1 VAIVLVSL
9 AAGAS
14 AGAADPVVMAA
25 GDIACASRGLSTPA
39 DCSQLYTSNLLLA
52 QRSSAEGLA
61 AVLTLGDNQYESG
74 TLGDFR
80 NYFGPTWG
88 RVSDILHP
96 ALGNHEYLTSG
107 ASGYFDYFASL
118 GVQTGNRGEGWY
130 SFDVG
135 SWHLIALNSS
145 DGCTPVS
152 CAGGSPQELWL
163 RNDLA
168 STQQPCI
175 LAYWH
180 HPLSSVSAERPIWQD
195 LYAAGADLVLVGHT
209 HTYRS
214 PVARS
219 PSGSSDPNGPREVV
233 VGTGGKSGDIY
244 GVLKLT
250 LHAGSFDS
258 AFVGSGASDSGA
270 ATCHGSPPVAK
281 PTARFTATTS
291 GLTATFTDAST
302 GTPTSWRWDFGDGS
316 TATDRNPSHPYV
328 KAGAYTVT
336 LTATNAGGSDTATQ
350 RVTVANPASPPQT
363 PSEPPPATTQP
374 ATAIVPAAGPPVGAG
389 PPRASS
395 TAEAAASLRLSI
407 PAPRGPLPVGVRS
420 AAIGPRALPV
430 RVWCPARA
438 AGARGTRARYLPAS
452 VARALERRVG
462 LPEGALDVA
471 THGVE
476 DAPARRDVRGVIL
489 VSPAAGTRAAL
500 QTGLIVDL
508 ASRGYAVVAI
518 DHAQDSGLRQRV
530 RDVGAVLARLSRL
543 VPQRR
548 ASTRVAM
555 MGGAA
560 AAEAMRRYRTLDA
573 GVGIDVSPRAGR
585 GLARPFGLMVAAPA
599 GSPGPRP
606 ILRLDVGRYGFTD
619 FALFNAQ
626 VRLADPALGRSL
638 EAQLQTG
645 TLDSVAAGARA
656 VDRERRFLARFMDR
670 YVAVESR

>member
-1 VAIVLVSL
+1 
-9 AAGAS
+9 
-14 AGAADPVVMAA
+14 
-25 GDIACASRGLSTPA
+25 
-39 DCSQLYTSNLLLA
+39 
-52 QRSSAEGLA
+52 
-61 AVLTLGDNQYESG
+61 
-74 TLGDFR
+74 
-80 NYFGPTWG
+80 
-88 RVSDILHP
+88 
-96 ALGNHEYLTSG
+96 
-107 ASGYFDYFASL
+107 
-118 GVQTGNRGEGWY
+118 
-130 SFDVG
+130 
-135 SWHLIALNSS
+135 
-145 DGCTPVS
+145 
-152 CAGGSPQELWL
+152 
-163 RNDLA
+163 
-168 STQQPCI
+168 
-175 LAYWH
+175 
-180 HPLSSVSAERPIWQD
+180 
-195 LYAAGADLVLVGHT
+195 
-209 HTYRS
+209 
-214 PVARS
+214 
-219 PSGSSDPNGPREVV
+219 
-233 VGTGGKSGDIY
+233 
-244 GVLKLT
+244 VLKLT
-250 LHAGSFDS
+250 LHAGSFDW

-302 GTPTSWRWDFGDGS
+302 GTPTSWRWDFGDGF

-328 KAGAYTVT
+328 KAGTYTVT

-350 RVTVANPASPPQT
+350 RVTVANPASPPPP

-374 ATAIVPAAGPPVGAG
+374 AAAIVPPGGPPAGAG
-389 PPRASS
+389 PPGASS

-430 RVWCPARA
+430 RVWYPAR

-462 LPEGALDVA
+462 LPEGSLDVA
-471 THGVE
+471 THGVV

-489 VSPAAGTRAAL
+489 VSPAAGARAAL

-548 ASTRVAM
+548 ANTRVAV
-555 MGGAA
+555 MGGAV

-573 GVGIDVSPRAGR
+573 GVGIDVSPRAGG

-599 GSPGPRP
+599 GSPGARP

-626 VRLADPALGRSL
+626 AGLADPALGRRL

-645 TLDSVAAGARA
+645 TLDSVAAGAGA

-670 YVAVESR
+670 YLAVESH